1 MSTSKSHMTNLE
13 RLDELT
19 SRHEYMNEFFDSL
32 MSTIQKPK
40 NIHLTKSNEYIT
52 LMRRLTFYQEQRSKV
67 SKRGYELGNR
77 QLINSDELEE
87 LHFVRM
93 LDNGLLSSIWIA
105 IREFVRDTDL
115 DINIDEGRV

>member
-1 MSTSKSHMTNLE
+1 MTNLE

-40 NIHLTKSNEYIT
+40 NLHLTKSNDYIT

-77 QLINSDELEE
+77 QMINPEELEE

-105 IREFVRDTDL
+105 IREFVRETDL
-115 DINIDEGRV
+115 DIDIDEGRV